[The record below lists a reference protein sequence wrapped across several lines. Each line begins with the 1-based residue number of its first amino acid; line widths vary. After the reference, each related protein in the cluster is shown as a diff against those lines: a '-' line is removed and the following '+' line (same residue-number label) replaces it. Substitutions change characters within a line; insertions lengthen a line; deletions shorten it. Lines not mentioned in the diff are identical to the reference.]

1 MKLLSASTAALFAAL
16 TVVTP
21 APTSAQHVA
30 GGIVLEYNDLDVAV
44 IANGWSVIQ
53 LLRGSVYNEQGD
65 FVGYVHDAIVL
76 PGGDT
81 PFVIVNVAGFLNLG
95 SKLVALPTAAFGLT
109 PMGDLVLP
117 NATKDNLAAL
127 PTFYYA
133 R

>member
-1 MKLLSASTAALFAAL
+1 MKFMTTSAAALL
-16 TVVTP
+16 TAFTVFSPVS
-21 APTSAQHVA
+21 TSAQHAA
-30 GGIVLEYNDLDVAV
+30 GGIILEYNDLDVAL
-44 IANGWSVIQ
+44 IANGWSVVQ
-53 LLRGSVYNEQGD
+53 LLRGNVYNQQGD

-76 PGGDT
+76 PDGET

-109 PMGDLVLP
+109 PMGDLILP

>member
-1 MKLLSASTAALFAAL
+1 MRFMTTSAAALLAAL
-16 TVVTP
+16 SLLTP
-21 APTSAQHVA
+21 TPTSAQHAA
-30 GGIVLEYNDLDVAV
+30 GGIVVEYNDLDVAI
-44 IANGWSVIQ
+44 IANGWSVVQ
-53 LLRGSVYNEQGD
+53 LLRGNVYNQQGD

-76 PGGDT
+76 PDGET

-109 PMGDLVLP
+109 PTGDLILP